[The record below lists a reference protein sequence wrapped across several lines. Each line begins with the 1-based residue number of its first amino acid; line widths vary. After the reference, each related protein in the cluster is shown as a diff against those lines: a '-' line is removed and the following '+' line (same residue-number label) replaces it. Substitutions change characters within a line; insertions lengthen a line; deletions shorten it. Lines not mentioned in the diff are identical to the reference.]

1 MWIFVKKIW
10 HTDWLYTG
18 IKKETKMNKPISKS
32 NFQKQV
38 MESQVLSLVQFK
50 KQWNGLSQII
60 EPVYNELAKSYDG
73 MVNFYTV
80 DVEKEKGLEA
90 EFGVM
95 EIPTILFFK
104 SGKIV
109 DHVIGLTPK
118 NIIISKIEE
127 AMAGDANN

>member
-1 MWIFVKKIW
+1 MQ
-10 HTDWLYTG
+10 
-18 IKKETKMNKPISKS
+18 ISKS

-38 MESQVLSLVQFK
+38 IESNLLSLVQFK

-60 EPVYNELAKSYDG
+60 ELVYNDLAKSFEG

-80 DVEKEKGLEA
+80 DVETEKGLES
-90 EFGVM
+90 EYCVI

-104 SGKIV
+104 CGMIV

-118 NIIISKIEE
+118 NIIISKIED
-127 AMAGDANN
+127 AMSQDIH

>member
-1 MWIFVKKIW
+1 MS
-10 HTDWLYTG
+10 
-18 IKKETKMNKPISKS
+18 KPISKN
-32 NFQKQV
+32 NFQKEV
-38 MESQVLSLVQFK
+38 MESDVLSLVQFK

-127 AMAGDANN
+127 AMAGGTN